1 MYDNDNYVSP
11 VIRDF
16 WTNIRN
22 ADSDFHIFKNNRN
35 MVFFG
40 DSLSRNSF
48 KYIAD
53 RMEKN
58 NINFDMHKIAMS
70 FFKMMQFEN
79 GNTEQL
85 KNLAVKAVSEAFD
98 VPEDLLDANLNEDAN
113 VELNNSENKHN
124 FKYEELS
131 QYVKNQINKRILLNC
146 IIQGSSIHSFYTMHY
161 IVKDEIE
168 QIAPE
173 LIGLYDEFALGSVR
187 SYYLFDYSSMV
198 GGNNVGAIG
207 SAKVEFDDDDNP
219 KVVANA
225 RSFPVLCQEL
235 VKGSMETICMHGLEG
250 ISKED
255 LQKIYH
261 FADAIKD
268 EPRYIQIGSHVWR
281 NVLEL
286 RKKLQIGIPEL
297 VMKIALLEVNEIE
310 DLFENLLDEDYE
322 KVLETIGE
330 ENA

>member
-1 MYDNDNYVSP
+1 MYDNNTYVNP
-11 VIRDF
+11 I
-16 WTNIRN
+16 IRN
-22 ADSDFHIFKNNRN
+22 FWKNLRNKDSKFHIFKNNRN

-53 RMEKN
+53 RMDKN
-58 NINFDMHKIAMS
+58 NIHFDMQKIAMS
-70 FFKMMQFEN
+70 FFKMMQLEK
-79 GNTEQL
+79 GNTEEL

-98 VPEDLLDANLNEDAN
+98 IPEDLLDANLNEDAN

-124 FKYEELS
+124 FKYEDLS

-173 LIGLYDEFALGSVR
+173 LISLYDEFALGSVR

-198 GGNNVGAIG
+198 GGNNSGAIG
-207 SAKVEFDDDDNP
+207 SAKVEFDDDENP

-297 VMKIALLEVNEIE
+297 VMKIALLEVDEIE
-310 DLFENLLDEDYE
+310 DVFENLLDEDYE

-330 ENA
+330 

>member
-22 ADSDFHIFKNNRN
+22 AESDFHIFKNNRN

-53 RMEKN
+53 RMDKN
-58 NINFDMHKIAMS
+58 NIHFDMQKIAMS
-70 FFKMMQFEN
+70 FFKMMQLEK
-79 GNTEQL
+79 GNTEEL

-98 VPEDLLDANLNEDAN
+98 IPEDLLDANLNEDSN
-113 VELNNSENKHN
+113 VELNNSDNKN
-124 FKYEELS
+124 DFKYEELS

-146 IIQGSSIHSFYTMHY
+146 IIQGSSINSFYTMHY

-207 SAKVEFDDDDNP
+207 SAKVEFDDDENP
-219 KVVANA
+219 KVVVNA

-330 ENA
+330 

>member
-22 ADSDFHIFKNNRN
+22 AESDFHIFKNNRN

-53 RMEKN
+53 RMDKN
-58 NINFDMHKIAMS
+58 NIHFDMQKIAMS
-70 FFKMMQFEN
+70 FFKMMQLEK
-79 GNTEQL
+79 GNTEEL

-98 VPEDLLDANLNEDAN
+98 IPEDLLDANLNEDSN
-113 VELNNSENKHN
+113 VELNNSDNKN
-124 FKYEELS
+124 DFKYEELS

-146 IIQGSSIHSFYTMHY
+146 IIQGSSINSFYTMHY

-207 SAKVEFDDDDNP
+207 SAKVEFDDDENP
-219 KVVANA
+219 KVVVNA